1 MTHNVGNR
9 AVQLAA
15 VVVHETNE
23 VIQLVV
29 RCKLRAFPDLALV
42 TLAVAYGNVNTAR
55 TILRTIAERRAD
67 GFAHA
72 LTERTG
78 RQVNADGLA
87 AVGMRREIRV
97 RLVERV
103 RALHR
108 VISLETERRIHDRA
122 AVSLGQNEPV
132 AVLPAG
138 ILRVDMH
145 NLAIQHRHSIR
156 HRHRAAHMAEAARR
170 DHLER
175 FQTDFRRK
183 HTQLV
188 QFLLIHCFP
197 P

>member
-1 MTHNVGNR
+1 MRG
-9 AVQLAA
+9 
-15 VVVHETNE
+15 
-23 VIQLVV
+23 
-29 RCKLRAFPDLALV
+29 KLCAFPDLALIAL
-42 TLAVAYGNVNTAR
+42 TVAYGNVNTAR
-55 TILRTIAERRAD
+55 TVLHAAAECGAD

-72 LTERTG
+72 LTERAG

-108 VISLETERRIHDRA
+108 VISLEAERRIHNRA

-138 ILRVDMH
+138 ILRVDVH
-145 NLAIQHRHSIR
+145 DLAVQNGHCVR
-156 HRHRAAHMAEAARR
+156 HRHRAANVTKTAGR
-170 DHLER
+170 DHLKR